1 MGTRTKKC
9 YSVKKIPC
17 DHNEMV
23 TKYADVGRAQT
34 IKFFSSQNRI
44 ENLVLII
51 LGRFPINKTQK
62 WRF

>member
-1 MGTRTKKC
+1 MVIFRG
-9 YSVKKIPC
+9 YSLKKITS
-17 DHNEMV
+17 DRDDMV
-23 TKYADVGRAQT
+23 TRNARVRRVQNM
-34 IKFFSSQNRI
+34 KFFFLNRI